1 MPFIFIGALAS
12 VVGWFL
18 FLSGLGLE
26 SNALTRTL
34 VSVHFGSLASNIINF
49 GYFLMLV
56 GLVQRLRKYLTQ
68 GLSEFDEQGEISVED
83 HREKERLLL
92 EQAFKST
99 FNKSAIIRPDRSVR
113 IFTEECVLDFQSAEA
128 AWEYCTDHF
137 YLQTAH

>member
-49 GYFLMLV
+49 GIF
-56 GLVQRLRKYLTQ
+56 
-68 GLSEFDEQGEISVED
+68 FDARRTRATIEEVS
-83 HREKERLLL
+83 H
-92 EQAFKST
+92 A
-99 FNKSAIIRPDRSVR
+99 AII
-113 IFTEECVLDFQSAEA
+113 
-128 AWEYCTDHF
+128 
-137 YLQTAH
+137 